1 MKTVL
6 VTGGSGFIGSNLCEK
21 LLALDYNVIN
31 LDNFNDY
38 YSPLIK
44 IKNIKNALTNIN
56 YKVIDGDIQDKNLL
70 TSIFNLNSIDII
82 IHLAALAGV
91 RKSITNPLEYI
102 DVDIKGTVNL
112 LECARK
118 YNIKKFIF
126 ASSSSVYGQNYLPF
140 KETDIVVSQISPYAT
155 AKQSGELFCKT
166 YNNLYGIPIVCLRFF
181 TVYGPRQ
188 RPEMAIH
195 NFTRLISENKP
206 ISIFGNGTSSRDYTY
221 IDDILDGIIS
231 SMNLNSNFEIFNL
244 GNSHPINI
252 EYLVILIEEN
262 LNKKALIDYTLMQP
276 GDVTHTFADISKA
289 QKLLNYTPKVS
300 IEKGIE
306 EFINWYKNEN
316 KWLFI
321 YNKKE

>member
-6 VTGGSGFIGSNLCEK
+6 VTGGSGFIGSSLCEK
-21 LLALDYNVIN
+21 LLVLGYYVIN
-31 LDNFNDY
+31 LDNFNDFY
-38 YSPLIK
+38 NPLIK
-44 IKNIKNALTNIN
+44 IKNIKNALTNTN

-70 TSIFNLNSIDII
+70 TSIFNLYSVDII

-91 RKSITNPLEYI
+91 RNSINSPLEYI

-112 LECARK
+112 LECAKK

-126 ASSSSVYGQNYLPF
+126 ASSSSVYGQNTLPF
-140 KETDIVVSQISPYAT
+140 KETDTVISQISPYAA
-155 AKQSGELFCKT
+155 AKQSGELFCST
-166 YNNLYGIPIVCLRFF
+166 YNKLYGIPIVCLRFF

-195 NFTRLISENKP
+195 NFTKLISESKI

-221 IDDILDGIIS
+221 IDDILEGIIS
-231 SMNLNSNFEIFNL
+231 SINLNFSFEIFNL
-244 GNSHPINI
+244 GNSHPTNI
-252 EYLVILIEEN
+252 EYLVSLIEEN
-262 LNKKALIDYTLMQP
+262 LDKKALIDYTLMQP

-289 QKLLNYTPKVS
+289 QRLLNYTPKVS

-306 EFINWYKNEN
+306 EFIKWYKNEN
-316 KWLFI
+316 K
-321 YNKKE
+321 

>member
-21 LLALDYNVIN
+21 LLALNYNVIN

-44 IKNIKNALTNIN
+44 IKNIKNALTNTN

-91 RKSITNPLEYI
+91 RRSLNNPLEYI

-118 YNIKKFIF
+118 YNIRKFIF
-126 ASSSSVYGQNYLPF
+126 ASSSSVYGQNFLPF
-140 KETDIVVSQISPYAT
+140 KETDTVVSQISPYAA

-166 YNNLYGIPIVCLRFF
+166 YNNLYGVPIVCLRFF

-188 RPEMAIH
+188 RPEMAIY
-195 NFTRLISENKP
+195 NFTSRISEGRV
-206 ISIFGNGTSSRDYTY
+206 ISIFGNGTSSRDYTF
-221 IDDILDGIIS
+221 IDDILDGIIG
-231 SMNLNSNFEIFNL
+231 SMNLNCNFEIFNL
-244 GNSHPINI
+244 GNSHPTNI
-252 EYLVILIEEN
+252 EYLVNLIEEN
-262 LNKKALIDYTLMQP
+262 LGKKALIDYTLTQP

-289 QKLLNYTPKVS
+289 QKLLNYTPKIS

-306 EFINWYKNEN
+306 EFIKWFKLEN
-316 KWLFI
+316 K
-321 YNKKE
+321 

>member
-21 LLALDYNVIN
+21 LLALGYNVIN

-44 IKNIKNALTNIN
+44 IKNIKNALENKN

-70 TSIFNLNSIDII
+70 TSIFNLNSVDII

-91 RKSITNPLEYI
+91 RRSLNNPLEYI

-118 YNIKKFIF
+118 YNTKKFIF
-126 ASSSSVYGQNYLPF
+126 ASSSSVYGHNFLPF
-140 KETDIVVSQISPYAT
+140 KESDSAQSQISPYAA
-155 AKQSGELFCKT
+155 AKASGELFCKT

-188 RPEMAIH
+188 RPEMAIY
-195 NFTRLISENKP
+195 NFTSRILEGRA

-221 IDDILDGIIS
+221 IDDILDGIVS
-231 SMNLNSNFEIFNL
+231 SMNLNCSFEIFNL
-244 GNSHPINI
+244 GNSKPTNI
-252 EYLVILIEEN
+252 EYLVSLIEEN
-262 LNKKALIDYTLMQP
+262 LGKKALIDYTLMQP
-276 GDVTHTFADISKA
+276 GDVPHTFADISKA
-289 QKLLNYTPKVS
+289 QELLNYAPKVS

-306 EFINWYKNEN
+306 EFINWFKIEN
-316 KWLFI
+316 K
-321 YNKKE
+321 

>member
-1 MKTVL
+1 MRTVL

-21 LLALDYNVIN
+21 LLALGYYVIN

-38 YSPLIK
+38 YNPLIK
-44 IKNIKNALTNIN
+44 IKNIKNAVANIN

-70 TSIFNLNSIDII
+70 ISIFNLYSVDII

-91 RKSITNPLEYI
+91 RNSINNPLEYI
-102 DVDIKGTVNL
+102 DIDIKGTVNL
-112 LECARK
+112 LEFARK

-126 ASSSSVYGQNYLPF
+126 ASSSSVYGQNALPF
-140 KETDIVVSQISPYAT
+140 KETDIVVSQVSPYAA
-155 AKQSGELFCKT
+155 AKQAGELFCST
-166 YNNLYGIPIVCLRFF
+166 YNKLYNLPIVCLRFF

-195 NFTRLISENKP
+195 NFSKLISEGKVL
-206 ISIFGNGTSSRDYTY
+206 SIFGNGTSSRDYTY

-231 SMNLNSNFEIFNL
+231 SINLNCSFEIFNL
-244 GNSHPINI
+244 GNSHPTNI
-252 EYLVILIEEN
+252 KYLVKLIEEN
-262 LNKKALIDYTLMQP
+262 LGKKALIDYTLMQP

-289 QKLLNYTPKVS
+289 QKLLKYNPKVS

-306 EFINWYKNEN
+306 KFIKWFNNEN
-316 KWLFI
+316 K
-321 YNKKE
+321 

>member
-21 LLALDYNVIN
+21 LLVLGYNVIN

-44 IKNIKNALTNIN
+44 IKNIKNALENKN

-70 TSIFNLNSIDII
+70 TSIFNLNRVDII

-91 RKSITNPLEYI
+91 RRSLNNPLEYI

-118 YNIKKFIF
+118 YNTKKFIF
-126 ASSSSVYGQNYLPF
+126 ASSSSVYGHNFLPF
-140 KETDIVVSQISPYAT
+140 KETDTIASQISPYAA
-155 AKQSGELFCKT
+155 AKASGELFCKT
-166 YNNLYGIPIVCLRFF
+166 FNNLYDIPIVCLRFF

-188 RPEMAIH
+188 RPEMAIY
-195 NFTRLISENKP
+195 NFTSRISEGRA
-206 ISIFGNGTSSRDYTY
+206 ISIFGNGTSSRDYTF
-221 IDDILDGIIS
+221 IDDILDGIVS
-231 SMNLNSNFEIFNL
+231 SMNLNCSFEIFNL
-244 GNSHPINI
+244 GNSNPTNI
-252 EYLVILIEEN
+252 EYLVTLIEEN
-262 LNKKALIDYTLMQP
+262 LGKKALIDYTLMQP
-276 GDVTHTFADISKA
+276 GDVPHTFADISKA
-289 QKLLNYTPKVS
+289 QSLINYAPKVS

-306 EFINWYKNEN
+306 EFINWFKVEN
-316 KWLFI
+316 K
-321 YNKKE
+321 

>member
-21 LLALDYNVIN
+21 LLALNYNIIN

-44 IKNIKNALTNIN
+44 IKNIKNALTYSN
-56 YKVIDGDIQDKNLL
+56 YKVIDGDLQDKNLL
-70 TSIFNLNSIDII
+70 TSIFNLNSVDII

-91 RKSITNPLEYI
+91 RRSINNPLEYI

-118 YNIKKFIF
+118 YNIKKVIF
-126 ASSSSVYGQNYLPF
+126 ASSSSVYGQNFLPF
-140 KETDIVVSQISPYAT
+140 KETDNAQSQISPYAA
-155 AKQSGELFCKT
+155 AKASGELFCRT

-188 RPEMAIH
+188 RPEMAIY
-195 NFTRLISENKP
+195 NFTSRISEGRV

-231 SMNLNSNFEIFNL
+231 SMNLNCSFEIFNL
-244 GNSHPINI
+244 GNSHPTNI
-252 EYLVILIEEN
+252 EYLVTLIEKN
-262 LNKKALIDYTLMQP
+262 LGKKALMDYTLMQP
-276 GDVTHTFADISKA
+276 GDVAHTFADISKA
-289 QKLLNYTPKVS
+289 QKLLNYAPKVS

-306 EFINWYKNEN
+306 EFINWFKIEN
-316 KWLFI
+316 K
-321 YNKKE
+321 